1 MFKISVSC
9 LEKNWNIF
17 ECYRKYENTYGVD
30 DNEIFGIRY
39 DARLAT
45 EY

>member
-1 MFKISVSC
+1 MFKISVSF

-17 ECYRKYENTYGVD
+17 ECYRKHENAYGVD
-30 DNEIFGIRY
+30 NNEIFGVRY